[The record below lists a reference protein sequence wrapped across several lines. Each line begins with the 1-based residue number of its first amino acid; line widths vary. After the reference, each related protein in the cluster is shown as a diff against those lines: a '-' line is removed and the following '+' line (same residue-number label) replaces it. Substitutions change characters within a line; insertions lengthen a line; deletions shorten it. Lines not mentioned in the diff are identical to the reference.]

1 MPEMVA
7 SVSKMLEI
15 WEDKRGVKDEVEIE
29 VYKEFLDLSAEILS
43 KTVFGSSF
51 EEGKRIF
58 ELQEQQVTLTMRALH
73 TVYIPGFR

>member
-7 SVSKMLEI
+7 SVTKLLEN
-15 WEDKRGVKDEVEIE
+15 WEYKRRERDEFEMEI
-29 VYKEFLDLSAEILS
+29 YKEFHDLSAEILS

-58 ELQEQQVTLTMRALH
+58 ELQEQQVSLTMQAMQN
-73 TVYIPGFR
+73 VYIPGFR

>member
-7 SVSKMLEI
+7 SVSKMLKI
-15 WEDKRGVKDEVEIE
+15 WEDKRGEKDEVEIE
-29 VYKEFLDLSAEILS
+29 VYKEFHNLSAEILS

-58 ELQEQQVTLTMRALH
+58 ELQEQQVTLTMKALQS
-73 TVYIPGFR
+73 VYIPGFR